1 MDVVDVDAARRHR
14 RRAPDRGVEGQRGLD
29 QLERRVLEGIEGQ
42 VMAMAIELKKKV
54 AEVGVV
60 ANGGST
66 GNALDGVLDQLK
78 AALAASG
85 TTLAGLSSAVSTS
98 TPTSP
103 PVMQQ
108 IAAHASSCAALRSGT
123 YRIIN
128 PHETAND
135 LSYAT
140 YRLTVDAPTL
150 TFTDAEPGH
159 DPESAQLTPVEGAPC
174 SFTYTGEFGTETA
187 LVSPGGLIVVRS
199 PSSTGPTRT
208 SLLVPE
214 QLIPLAQLAGTW
226 NYLAYVDGE
235 NHGVLQ
241 PVNGIRVLDAA
252 GKFVSGTECIGLV
265 CAPAGSVVQPNDLT
279 VNPAGGFS
287 IAGEGT
293 AVARAFAFK
302 TSTGAM
308 SMYVLD
314 PNEGGLSVLTKQV
327 ALVLPSVGRVNTYW
341 DFTVGSGSFRWAP
354 LNNAQGG
361 ATALVSASTTVTEVD
376 QAAHSYTRVRAS
388 DQRVDG
394 FTINSPRDGVR
405 YRPAGT
411 NLSAMVNMPITGTGV
426 VVYVSAA
433 ANQNFFGISID
444 QP

>member
-1 MDVVDVDAARRHR
+1 
-14 RRAPDRGVEGQRGLD
+14 
-29 QLERRVLEGIEGQ
+29 
-42 VMAMAIELKKKV
+42 
-54 AEVGVV
+54 
-60 ANGGST
+60 
-66 GNALDGVLDQLK
+66 
-78 AALAASG
+78 
-85 TTLAGLSSAVSTS
+85 
-98 TPTSP
+98 
-103 PVMQQ
+103 MQQ

-123 YRIIN
+123 FRIIN

-140 YRLTVDAPTL
+140 YRLTLDAAAL

-159 DPESAQLTPVEGAPC
+159 DPDGATLTPVAGSPC
-174 SFTYTGEFGTETA
+174 SFTYDGEFGPETA
-187 LVSPGGLIVVRS
+187 LVSPGGVIVVRS

-226 NYLAYVDGE
+226 NYVAYIDGE

-241 PVNGIRVLDAA
+241 PVNGIRVIDAA
-252 GKFVSGTECIGLV
+252 GKFVSGTECNGLV
-265 CAPAGSVVQPNDLT
+265 CAPADSVVQPNDLT
-279 VNPAGGFS
+279 VNALGGFS
-287 IAGEGT
+287 IAGEGG
-293 AVARAFAFK
+293 ASARAFAFK
-302 TSTGAM
+302 TSEGAM

-314 PNEGGLSVLTKQV
+314 PNEGGLSIFTKQV
-327 ALVLPSVGRVNTYW
+327 ALVLPNVGKTNKFW

-361 ATALVSASTTVTEVD
+361 ASALADVSTTVTEVD
-376 QAAHSYTRVRAS
+376 TTAQSYTRVRAS

-394 FTINSPRDGVR
+394 FAINSPRDGVR

-411 NLSAMVNMPITGTGV
+411 TVSAALMMPITGTGI
-426 VVYVSAA
+426 VVYASAA
-433 ANQNFFGISID
+433 ANQNFFGFSID